1 MGLANGADIR
11 CYDVNGE
18 EYFQGDYEGAGEGWE
33 GARAEYVEV
42 GEGRVWLVLV
52 KEKMMARRGSRA
64 GEHGEKRRSY
74 SWRRHCE
81 ELNAV
86 NIRGVLSV
94 LH

>member
-33 GARAEYVEV
+33 GARAEYMEV
-42 GEGRVWLVLV
+42 GEGRAWLVLV

>member
-11 CYDVNGE
+11 CYDVDGE
-18 EYFQGDYEGAGEGWE
+18 EDLQGDYEGAGEGWE
-33 GARAEYVEV
+33 GARAEYVEA
-42 GEGRVWLVLV
+42 GEGRAWLVLV

-64 GEHGEKRRSY
+64 GEHGENRRSY

-81 ELNAV
+81 GMSAV
-86 NIRGVLSV
+86 TTRGVLSV